1 MNKDILQPEVQSF
14 INKELNS
21 DPAKLLFKKQRF
33 ETISQQ
39 ELTEQIV
46 SKKKCQKK
54 LPTWFNTPHI
64 YYPPKINIEQTSSEL
79 TASYKSFLVQGKHLV
94 DITGG
99 LGIDCFYFA
108 KCITEVT
115 HCELNKNLSTI
126 VSHNYKTLGV
136 KNIKTHIGDGV
147 TYIKQSTQPFDW
159 IYLDPSRRSD
169 AKGKVFLLEDCLPN
183 VPEIIDDLLE
193 KSNNILIKTS
203 PILDISNGINAMKHV
218 KEVHIVAVDNEVK
231 ELLFLIKKEYTG
243 VITIKTINLNKTKS
257 AVFSFHRSNKISAII
272 TPPNTYLFEPNA
284 AILKS
289 GGFNTIAS
297 LLKLGKLHPHSHLY
311 TSDTAIDF
319 PGRSFRIMEQ
329 LPYQKKSLKK
339 RFSKKQY
346 NITTRNFPIT
356 VAELRKTLGIK
367 DGGTLYMFFTT
378 DHKNDKIVLI
388 CAKIDQ

>member
-1 MNKDILQPEVQSF
+1 MNKDILQPEVQDY
-14 INKELNS
+14 IDKELNS
-21 DPAKLLFKKQRF
+21 DPATLLFKKQQF

-39 ELTEQIV
+39 ELTEQII

-54 LPTWFNTPHI
+54 LPTWFNATNI

-79 TASYKSFLVQGKHLV
+79 TASYKRYLVQGERLV

-99 LGIDCFYFA
+99 LGIDCYYFA
-108 KCITEVT
+108 KHIKAVT
-115 HCELNKNLSTI
+115 HCELNENLSAI
-126 VSHNYKTLGV
+126 VDHNYKALGV
-136 KNIKTHIGDGV
+136 KNIETHKGDGV
-147 TYIKQSTQPFDW
+147 AHIKQSTESFDW

-183 VPEIIDDLLE
+183 VPEIIDDLLA

-231 ELLFLIKKEYTG
+231 ELLFLIEKEYTG
-243 VITIKTINLNKTKS
+243 TITIKTINLNKTKS
-257 AVFSFHRSNKISAII
+257 AVFSFNKSNEANALIS
-272 TPPNTYLFEPNA
+272 PPNTYLFEPNA

-289 GGFNTIAS
+289 GGFNAIAAQ
-297 LLKLGKLHPHSHLY
+297 LDLGKLHQHSHLY
-311 TSDTAIDF
+311 TSDEAIDF
-319 PGRSFRIMEQ
+319 PGRSFRIIEQ
-329 LPYQKKSLKK
+329 LPYQKKPLKK

-346 NITTRNFPIT
+346 NITTRNFPIS
-356 VAELRKTLGIK
+356 VADIRKTLGIK
-367 DGGTLYMFFTT
+367 DGGTSYLFFTT